1 MNRRFLTTILWTLLL
16 LLAPIHYTCAQQ
28 VEVRFQ
34 GGIQPGALAD
44 KMCSQLSALLTE
56 VNKAYE
62 EERTVNFR
70 TLRLSEDVQT
80 TISMLWENSP
90 FCCIDDVV
98 TQPCLRRMNGMYQ
111 MRNISLLLTS
121 VGQDGETR
129 EDFQQGVA
137 TFDQHGNLYT
147 FNLALEQN
155 IYSNILQNSIDV
167 ADQRYRELILD
178 FTERFRTAYNEHN
191 IGFMEQIFS
200 EDALIVTGQVI
211 KRETR
216 DGVKLPDEIVYNVKS
231 KHEYLTKLKQTF
243 DSDKKNLIH
252 VTFEDLEVMRHP
264 NVNDPDYARVY
275 GVTLRQKY
283 RSGTYS
289 DDGYVFLLWDFSDES
304 KPKIMVRTWQPH
316 SFKGEKIDIYTVDTF
331 KDKMAKK

>member
-1 MNRRFLTTILWTLLL
+1 MDRRFLTTLWILFLIIVPAEST
-16 LLAPIHYTCAQQ
+16 YAQQ

-44 KMCSQLSALLTE
+44 KMCTQLSALLTE

-62 EERTVNFR
+62 EGRMVNFG

-98 TQPCLRRMNGMYQ
+98 TQPCLRRINGMYQ
-111 MRNISLLLTS
+111 IRNISLLLNS
-121 VGQDGETR
+121 PGQEADGNEQ
-129 EDFQQGVA
+129 FQQGVA
-137 TFDQHGNLYT
+137 TFDQNGNLYT

-155 IYSNILQNSIDV
+155 IYSNILQSSIDV
-167 ADQRYRELILD
+167 TDQRYRELILD

-191 IGFMEQIFS
+191 IGFMQQIFS
-200 EDALIVTGQVI
+200 EDALIVTGKVI

-216 DGVKLPDEIVYNVKS
+216 DEVKLPNEIVYNVKS
-231 KHEYLTKLKQTF
+231 KQEYLTALKRTF
-243 DSDKKNLIH
+243 DNDKKNLIN

-289 DDGYVFLLWDFSDES
+289 DDGYVFLLWDFSDEN

-316 SFKGEKIDIYTVDTF
+316 NFKGEKIDIYTVDTF